1 VADILHD
8 TLEKYWGY
16 KSFRPLQEDIIHSVL
31 AGNDTLGL
39 MPTGG
44 GKSLTFQVPTM
55 TLEGLCIVVT
65 PLIALMKDQVDNL
78 RARNIKATTVYSGM
92 TIDEINKHLDNCI
105 YGDYKFLYISPERI
119 HTELFK
125 RKLPLMNICML
136 VVDESH
142 CISQWGY
149 DFRPSYLHIA
159 EIRKTLPENIP
170 VLALT
175 ATATPDVVNDI
186 QDKLLFRKKNVLKKS
201 FMRDNLAYIV
211 RNTENKTDEL
221 INILKRIDGT
231 AIIYVRNRKNTQEIA
246 RILQQEGFSANFFHA
261 GLNRE
266 EKIQRQDAWKNGT
279 CRIIVA
285 TNAFGM
291 GIDKPDVRLVVH
303 IDMPGSLEEYFQEAG
318 RAGRDEKKSYAV
330 ALCSS
335 TESSKLTKRI
345 SDEYPDKKNIIR
357 IYEALGNY
365 FQVAVGF
372 GAFLTH
378 DFSIQDFCRSFKFSA
393 VQVHSA
399 LKILEAAG
407 YLEYTEEPDNS
418 SRLLFLANRDELY
431 RMKFDKLSDDIIQ
444 IILRSYTGV
453 FADYVFI
460 DESLIATRT
469 HSLRDEVYN
478 ALIMLSKSYVIKYI
492 PRKKMPQ
499 IVFTCNREKTNRVV
513 IPRSVFEERFERSE
527 RRLKEVIAYI
537 NDQRH
542 CRTRILLRYFGEKAD
557 KDCKTCDVC
566 LRKTQSGL
574 TNWELNTLKDSL
586 MQQLSEKKSVPVN
599 TLALELPFGK
609 EKNLLALRYIID
621 NEENIR
627 YKDGAIGI
635 FENQS
640 PKKAV
645 NAQE

>member
-1 VADILHD
+1 MSDILHD

-16 KSFRPLQEDIIHSVL
+16 TSFRPLQEDIIRSVL

-55 TLEGLCIVVT
+55 TLEGISIVVT

-78 RARNIKATTVYSGM
+78 RSRGIKATTVHSGM
-92 TIDEINKHLDNCI
+92 TGDEINKHLDNCI
-105 YGDYKFLYISPERI
+105 FGDYKFLYISPERI

-125 RKLPLMNICML
+125 RKLPAMNVCML

-175 ATATPDVVNDI
+175 ATATPDVVDDI

-201 FMRDNLAYIV
+201 FVRDNLAYIV
-211 RNTENKTDEL
+211 RNTENKMDEL
-221 INILKRIDGT
+221 INILRHIPGT
-231 AIIYVRNRKNTQEIA
+231 AIVYVRNRKNTQEIA
-246 RILQQEGFSANFFHA
+246 QTLQQEGFSANFFHA

-266 EKIQRQDAWKNGT
+266 EKVQRQDAWKNGT

-335 TESSKLTKRI
+335 TESSKLDKRI
-345 SDEYPDKKNIIR
+345 CDEYPDKKNIIR

-372 GAFLTH
+372 GAFRTH
-378 DFSIQDFCRSFKFSA
+378 DFSIMDFCRNFKFSA
-393 VQVHSA
+393 VQVHNA
-399 LKILEAAG
+399 LKILDDAG
-407 YLEYTEEPDNS
+407 YLEYIEDPDNN
-418 SRLLFLANRDELY
+418 SRLLFLTHRDELY
-431 RMKFDKLSDDIIQ
+431 KMKFGKLADDIIQ
-444 IILRSYTGV
+444 VILRSYTGI

-460 DESLIATRT
+460 DESLIATIT
-469 HSLRDEVYN
+469 NASQNDVYN
-478 ALIMLSKSYVIKYI
+478 ALTMLSKSHVINYI

-499 IVFTCNREKTNRVV
+499 IIFTRNREETNRVV
-513 IPRSVFEERFERSE
+513 IPRNIFEERFER
-527 RRLKEVIAYI
+527 RQNRVKKVIEYI
-537 NDQRH
+537 TDQRH
-542 CRTRILLRYFGEKAD
+542 CRTRILLFYFGEKSS
-557 KDCKTCDVC
+557 KDCRICDVC

-574 TNWELNTLKDSL
+574 NNWEYNSLKNELIRQLN
-586 MQQLSEKKSVPVN
+586 EKQSIPVT
-599 TLALELPFGK
+599 TLAVELPLGK
-609 EKNLLALRYIID
+609 EKNLKALRYLVD
-621 NEENIR
+621 NDENIK
-627 YKDGAIGI
+627 YENGI
-635 FENQS
+635 IRLNQLG
-640 PKKAV
+640 
-645 NAQE
+645 

>member
-1 VADILHD
+1 MADILNE

-16 KSFRPLQEDIIHSVL
+16 KSFRPLQEDIIRSVL

-78 RARNIKATTVYSGM
+78 RSRGIKATTVYSGM
-92 TIDEINKHLDNCI
+92 TGDEINKHLDNCI

-125 RKLPLMNICML
+125 RKLSAMNVCML

-159 EIRKTLPENIP
+159 EIRQMLPESIP
-170 VLALT
+170 ALALT
-175 ATATPDVVNDI
+175 ATATPDVVDDI
-186 QDKLLFRKKNVLKKS
+186 QDKLLFHKKNVLKKS
-201 FMRDNLAYIV
+201 FVRDNLAYIV
-211 RNTENKTDEL
+211 RNTENKMDEL

-231 AIIYVRNRKNTQEIA
+231 AIVYVRNRKNTQEIA
-246 RILQQEGFSANFFHA
+246 RTLQQEGFSANFFHA

-266 EKIQRQDAWKNGT
+266 EKSQRQDAWKNGT

-291 GIDKPDVRLVVH
+291 GIDKPDVRLVIH

-335 TESSKLTKRI
+335 TESSKLKKRI
-345 SDEYPDKKNIIR
+345 SDEYPDKKIIIR

-365 FQVAVGF
+365 FQVAIGF

-378 DFSIQDFCRSFKFSA
+378 DFSIQNFCKNFKFST
-393 VQVHSA
+393 VQVHNA
-399 LKILEAAG
+399 LKILKDAG
-407 YLEYTEEPDNS
+407 YLEYVEEPDNN
-418 SRLLFLANRDELY
+418 SRILFLTHRDELY
-431 RMKFDKLSDDIIQ
+431 RMKFDKLSDNVIQ
-444 IILRSYTGV
+444 VILRSYTGI

-460 DESLIATRT
+460 DESLIATRINSS
-469 HSLRDEVYN
+469 HDDVYN
-478 ALIMLSKSYVIKYI
+478 ALIMLSKSHVINYI

-499 IVFTCNREKTNRVV
+499 VVFTCNREETNRVV
-513 IPRSVFEERFERSE
+513 IPRSIYEDRFERTQ
-527 RRLKEVIAYI
+527 RRIKEVLAYI

-542 CRTRILLRYFGEKAD
+542 CRTRILLHYFGEKAD
-557 KDCKTCDVC
+557 KDCKVCDVC

-574 TNWELNTLKDSL
+574 TNWELNAVKDQL
-586 MQQLSEKKSVPVN
+586 MQQLNEKKSLPVN
-599 TLALELPFGK
+599 FLALELPLGK
-609 EKNLLALRYIID
+609 EKNLKALRYLID
-621 NEENIR
+621 NEENLQ
-627 YKDGAIGI
+627 YKDGVISLG
-635 FENQS
+635 
-640 PKKAV
+640 
-645 NAQE
+645 NAK

>member
-1 VADILHD
+1 VADILNE

-16 KSFRPLQEDIIHSVL
+16 KSFRPLQEDIIRSVL

-78 RARNIKATTVYSGM
+78 RSRGIKATTVYSGM
-92 TIDEINKHLDNCI
+92 TGDEINKHLDNCI

-125 RKLPLMNICML
+125 RKLSAMNVCML

-159 EIRKTLPENIP
+159 EIRQMLPESIP
-170 VLALT
+170 ALALT
-175 ATATPDVVNDI
+175 ATATPDVVDDI
-186 QDKLLFRKKNVLKKS
+186 QDKLLFHKKNVLKKS
-201 FMRDNLAYIV
+201 FVRDNLAYIV
-211 RNTENKTDEL
+211 RNTENKMDEL

-231 AIIYVRNRKNTQEIA
+231 AIVYVRNRKNTQEIA
-246 RILQQEGFSANFFHA
+246 RTLQQEGFSANFFHA

-266 EKIQRQDAWKNGT
+266 EKSQRQDAWKNGT

-291 GIDKPDVRLVVH
+291 GIDKPDVRLVIH

-335 TESSKLTKRI
+335 TESSKLKKRI
-345 SDEYPDKKNIIR
+345 SDEYPDKKIIIR

-365 FQVAVGF
+365 FQVAIGF

-378 DFSIQDFCRSFKFSA
+378 DFSIQNFCKNFKFST
-393 VQVHSA
+393 VQVHNA
-399 LKILEAAG
+399 LKILKDAG
-407 YLEYTEEPDNS
+407 YLEYVEEPDNN
-418 SRLLFLANRDELY
+418 SRILFLTHRDELY
-431 RMKFDKLSDDIIQ
+431 RMKFDKLSDNVIQ
-444 IILRSYTGV
+444 VILRSYTGI

-460 DESLIATRT
+460 DESLIATRINSS
-469 HSLRDEVYN
+469 HDDVYN
-478 ALIMLSKSYVIKYI
+478 ALIMLSKSHVINYI

-499 IVFTCNREKTNRVV
+499 VVFTCNREETNRVV
-513 IPRSVFEERFERSE
+513 IPRSIYEDRFERTQ
-527 RRLKEVIAYI
+527 RRIKEVLAYI

-542 CRTRILLRYFGEKAD
+542 CRTRILLHYFGEKAD
-557 KDCKTCDVC
+557 KDCKVCDVC

-574 TNWELNTLKDSL
+574 TNWELNAVKDQL
-586 MQQLSEKKSVPVN
+586 MQQLNEKKSLPVN
-599 TLALELPFGK
+599 FLALELPLGK
-609 EKNLLALRYIID
+609 EKNLKALRYLID
-621 NEENIR
+621 NEENLQ
-627 YKDGAIGI
+627 YKDGVISLG
-635 FENQS
+635 
-640 PKKAV
+640 
-645 NAQE
+645 NAK

>member
-1 VADILHD
+1 VGDILYD

-16 KSFRPLQEDIIHSVL
+16 KSFRPLQEDVIRSVL

-44 GKSLTFQVPTM
+44 GKSLTFQAPTM
-55 TLEGLCIVVT
+55 TLSGISIVVT

-78 RARNIKATTVYSGM
+78 RSRGIKATTVYSGM
-92 TIDEINKHLDNCI
+92 TGDEINKHLDNCI

-125 RKLPLMNICML
+125 RKLSLMNVCML

-159 EIRKTLPENIP
+159 EIRKMLPENIP

-175 ATATPDVVNDI
+175 ATATPDVVDDI

-201 FMRDNLAYIV
+201 FVRDNLAYIV
-211 RNTENKTDEL
+211 RNTENKADEL
-221 INILKRIDGT
+221 VHILKRIPGT
-231 AIIYVRNRKNTQEIA
+231 AIVYVRNRKKTQEIA
-246 RILQQEGFSANFFHA
+246 QFLQQEGFPANFFHA

-266 EKIQRQDAWKNGT
+266 EKIRRQDAWKSGA

-303 IDMPGSLEEYFQEAG
+303 MDMPGSLEEYFQEAG

-335 TESSKLTKRI
+335 TESSKLNKRT
-345 SDEYPDKKNIIR
+345 SDEYPDKKTIIR

-372 GAFLTH
+372 GAFRTY
-378 DFSIQDFCRSFKFSA
+378 DFSIQDFCRNFKFSA
-393 VQVHSA
+393 IQVHNA
-399 LKILEAAG
+399 LKILEDAG

-418 SRLLFLANRDELY
+418 SRLLFSVNRDELY
-431 RMKFDKLSDDIIQ
+431 RMKFDKLSDNIIQ
-444 IILRSYTGV
+444 IILRSYTGI

-460 DESLIATRT
+460 DEALIATRAASS
-469 HSLRDEVYN
+469 HDDVYN
-478 ALIMLSKSYVIKYI
+478 ALIMLSKSHVINYI

-499 IVFTCNREKTNRVV
+499 VVFARNREETNRVV
-513 IPRSVFEERFERSE
+513 IPRSVYEERFERTQK
-527 RRLKEVIAYI
+527 RIREVIEYI

-542 CRTRILLRYFGEKAD
+542 CRTGILLRYFGEKSNR
-557 KDCKTCDVC
+557 DCRICDVC

-574 TNWELNTLKDSL
+574 SNWEMNAVKAEL
-586 MQQLSEKKSVPVN
+586 MQQLNEKNSLPVGM
-599 TLALELPFGK
+599 LAVELPLGK
-609 EKNLLALRYIID
+609 ERNLAALRYLVD
-621 NEENIR
+621 NEENIQYR
-627 YKDGAIGI
+627 DGIISLCGM
-635 FENQS
+635 F
-640 PKKAV
+640 
-645 NAQE
+645 

>member
-1 VADILHD
+1 VADILYD

-16 KSFRPLQEDIIHSVL
+16 KFFRPLQEDIIRSVL
-31 AGNDTLGL
+31 KGNDTLGL

-55 TLEGLCIVVT
+55 TLNGLCIVIT
-65 PLIALMKDQVDNL
+65 PLIALMKDQTDNL
-78 RARNIKATTVYSGM
+78 RSRGIKATTVYSGM
-92 TIDEINKHLDNCI
+92 TSDEINKHLDNCI

-125 RKLPLMNICML
+125 CKLPLMNVCML

-149 DFRPSYLHIA
+149 DFRPSYLRIA

-175 ATATPDVVNDI
+175 ATATPCAVDDI
-186 QDKLLFRKKNVLKKS
+186 QEKLLFRRKNVLKKS

-221 INILKRIDGT
+221 IHILRRIEGT
-231 AIIYVRNRKNTQEIA
+231 AIVYVRNRKHTQEIA
-246 RILQQEGFSANFFHA
+246 QLLQQEGFEANFFHA

-266 EKIQRQDAWKNGT
+266 EKGQRQDAWKNGT

-303 IDMPGSLEEYFQEAG
+303 IEMPGSLEEYFQEAG

-335 TESSKLTKRI
+335 TETSKLKKRI
-345 SDEYPDKKNIIR
+345 TDEYPDKKSIIR

-365 FQVAVGF
+365 FQIAVGF
-372 GAFLTH
+372 GAFLTR
-378 DFSIQDFCRSFKFSA
+378 DFSIQDFCGIFRFSIA
-393 VQVHSA
+393 QAHNA

-407 YLEYTEEPDNS
+407 YIEYIEEPDNN
-418 SRLLFLANRDELY
+418 SRLLFLVRRDELY
-431 RMKFDKLSDDIIQ
+431 KMKFDKLSDDIIQ
-444 IILRSYTGV
+444 IVLRSYTGI
-453 FADYVFI
+453 FADYAFI
-460 DESLIATRT
+460 DESMIATRT
-469 HSLRDEVYN
+469 HASRNEVYN
-478 ALIMLSKSYVIKYI
+478 SLIMLSKSHVINYI
-492 PRKKMPQ
+492 PCKKMPR
-499 IVFTCNREKTNRVV
+499 IIFTRHREEANRIA
-513 IPRSVFEERFERSE
+513 IPRSVFEERLERSE
-527 RRLKEVIAYI
+527 RRLQKVIEYI
-537 NDQRH
+537 NDQSH
-542 CRTRILLRYFGEKAD
+542 CRTKILLNYFGEKNN

-566 LRKTQSGL
+566 LRKTHFGL
-574 TNWELNTLKDSL
+574 KKWEYNSIKDILIQQLYEKEAISINTLS
-586 MQQLSEKKSVPVN
+586 
-599 TLALELPFGK
+599 AELPFERK
-609 EKNLLALRYIID
+609 KNLIVLQHLID
-621 NEENIR
+621 NEKYIQ
-627 YKDGAIGI
+627 YKNGI
-635 FENQS
+635 VS
-640 PKKAV
+640 LCKS
-645 NAQE
+645 